1 MVFCQ
6 KNAEFC
12 VLKRVR
18 SIVPMFFSRNKL
30 SVGLLLVLL
39 LPGQLACQS
48 DARTTTRIPPTPAS
62 IAKKVWQEDALQ
74 ALGDLIAGKI
84 DLDNNLYKRARI
96 YLEQEKYQQ
105 AESDIDAA
113 IDLKANVGEYY
124 LLRAKIRHELN
135 KNDLALEDAQR
146 AEVLQQDI
154 PELYILLADLNQEK
168 QQYGD
173 AQNYLVTALK
183 MAPYEGD
190 AYYVKGM
197 LQSKMSDSLT
207 GLDNLKY
214 ALSLNPRMLR
224 AYKQI
229 SSVYSSLGNKRE
241 ALRYNQMA
249 LDRYPVRA
257 ELHLARGEIY
267 LRATNLDSAMFAYKK
282 AVQLDSTLAPVHN
295 RIGLIYLKWK
305 SYFGALA
312 AFQKTLKYE
321 PGFPEANYLAGYCLE
336 KIGNDERAAE
346 FYTVEIQINPED
358 RVAQAALARIQYR
371 KQRQYDPAG
380 IFAAQKKT
388 AGRRTPVI
396 VPRTLDSSQVKI
408 KTIQPRRTIDIGR
421 DSVMKIKIK

>member
-1 MVFCQ
+1 M
-6 KNAEFC
+6 
-12 VLKRVR
+12 
-18 SIVPMFFSRNKL
+18 SFSPHQFP
-30 SVGLLLVLL
+30 VGLLLVLL
-39 LPGQLACQS
+39 LLGQWACQS

-62 IAKKVWQEDALQ
+62 ITKNVWQEDALQ
-74 ALGDLIAGKI
+74 ALGDFIAKKI
-84 DLDNNLYKRARI
+84 DLDDNLYKRARI
-96 YLEQEKYQQ
+96 YLDQEKYDL

-113 IDLKANVGEYY
+113 IDLKDNVGEYY
-124 LLRAKIRHELN
+124 LLRAKVRHELN
-135 KNDLALEDAQR
+135 KTDQALEDAQR

-168 QQYGD
+168 NQYRE
-173 AQNYLVTALK
+173 AQNYLATALN

-224 AYKQI
+224 AYQQI
-229 SSVYSSLGNKRE
+229 SSIYSNLGSKRE

-249 LDRYPVRA
+249 IDRYPARA
-257 ELHLARGEIY
+257 QLHMERGEIY
-267 LRATNLDSAMFAYKK
+267 QRAANLDSAMFAYKK
-282 AVQLDSTLAPVHN
+282 TILLDSTLAPVYN
-295 RIGLIYLKWK
+295 QIGLIYLKWK

-312 AFQKTLKYE
+312 AFEKTLKNQ

-336 KIGNDERAAE
+336 KIGNDDRAAE
-346 FYTVEIQINPED
+346 YYTAEIERNPD
-358 RVAQAALARIQYR
+358 DLTAQSALARIQYR

-380 IFAAQKKT
+380 IFATQKKT
-388 AGRRTPVI
+388 AVPRAPVV
-396 VPRTLDSSQVKI
+396 VPRTLDSLKVKI
-408 KTIQPRRTIDIGR
+408 KTIQSRRTIDMGR